1 MLQKVSQTLNSKHN
15 GMEHENKAKKMM
27 KNVNGLKGCNGL
39 GMIAIGNFLWFPL
52 QINIF
57 LCDIIYEQIVEF

>member
-1 MLQKVSQTLNSKHN
+1 
-15 GMEHENKAKKMM
+15 M
-27 KNVNGLKGCNGL
+27 KNVNGFKHCNGFD
-39 GMIAIGNFLWFPL
+39 MIAIGNFQLYPL